1 MIEAAGQTD
10 ELRENALKIAPLI
23 QVNSNKR
30 CALIAK
36 ECAVLLVLPFSIGSA
51 FCQGLPPLPV
61 SPLPVMDWAYDS
73 EDRITTTEVAS
84 GTTSAIKS
92 TNLYNSLGYLREQID
107 SHGRRIKYENDG
119 MGRVTSVTAPNDL
132 TTKIQRNGFGEIELE
147 ISPDSGTTAFKAG
160 VSGDIDTVVDSR
172 GVTAKHEYDALG
184 RLTSIS
190 YAKAGQVTESYSFGY
205 DNTGSG
211 YSNGIGRL
219 TRIDHPLGSAR
230 YLYDP
235 AGRLIE
241 SVQSVLGTPGANSSQ
256 VLTTAK
262 YLYDAQGRLNA
273 ITYPSGRRV
282 VYTYAGAKLSSIS
295 LAKDAST
302 TPIPLLSQIKWEP
315 FGPVKSWKWEMTSG
329 ASTQERSYDTIG
341 RIVRYKMGGTLRDI
355 TYDTA
360 GRIDSFKHYTGAPN
374 WVPQSSLD
382 QNFKYDENGRLTE
395 VNAAASSW
403 SVGYDANGNRTSM
416 IINGILNKYQLEDGR
431 NRLASTDAPKT
442 IYQYDDAGNLL
453 SDTSGL
459 VAKYNLAG
467 RMSSASKAGLV
478 TNYGYDSFGNRLRK
492 FSSSGSASTVIFMY
506 DQAGRLLGEYSS
518 TGVAIREYIWMG
530 DTPVS
535 MFVPDPT
542 LPSNPP
548 VAYFIHADHLNAPR
562 LVVNRAGQRRWR
574 WLADPFGVAAPE
586 TNPDGVGVFVQNL
599 RFPGQYADVESSLF
613 YNGHRNYDPSLG
625 RYTQSDPIGL
635 AGGVN
640 TYLYANANP
649 LSYVDPNG
657 LETNVTVW
665 QPVGWGSSSF
675 GHVSTDING
684 TTYSWG
690 PGGMSVLPTADYL
703 AKNGFR
709 DGMGLGIRLTPQ
721 QEEAVKACL
730 SNPRGEYSVT
740 RNNCGTPIQDCL
752 KQVGVDTGNQT
763 LPVSLGNR
771 LIDMGIVNRAKDYP
785 ASRSGDGRSAPWAR

>member
-1 MIEAAGQTD
+1 
-10 ELRENALKIAPLI
+10 
-23 QVNSNKR
+23 
-30 CALIAK
+30 
-36 ECAVLLVLPFSIGSA
+36 
-51 FCQGLPPLPV
+51 
-61 SPLPVMDWAYDS
+61 MDWAYDS
-73 EDRITTTEVAS
+73 EDRITITEVAS
-84 GTTSAIKS
+84 GTISAIKS

-147 ISPDSGTTAFKAG
+147 ISPDSGTTAFSAG

-355 TYDTA
+355 TYDAA

-374 WVPQSSLD
+374 WVPQSGLD
-382 QNFKYDENGRLTE
+382 QSFKYDENGRLTE
-395 VNAAASSW
+395 VHAASSSW
-403 SVGYDANGNRTSM
+403 SIGYDANGNRASVT
-416 IINGILNKYQLEDGR
+416 INGILNRYLSEDGR
-431 NRLASTDAPKT
+431 NRLASTDVPKA

-478 TNYGYDSFGNRLRK
+478 TNYGYDSFGKRLRK

-518 TGVAIREYIWMG
+518 TGVPIREYIWMG

-542 LPSNPP
+542 PSNPP
-548 VAYFIHADHLNAPR
+548 VAYFIHADHLNTPR

-635 AGGVN
+635 RGGVN
-640 TYLYANANP
+640 TYSYVFGNP
-649 LSYVDPNG
+649 LSYVDPLG
-657 LETNVTVW
+657 LYTEVVYW
-665 QPVGWGSSSF
+665 HGVGGGGSQF
-675 GHVSTDING
+675 GHISTNING
-684 TTYSWG
+684 QNYSWTP
-690 PGGMSVLPTADYL
+690 PGQWDTKYPL
-703 AKNGFR
+703 ASNYNARQQTFR
-709 DGMGLGIRLTPQ
+709 DGSGVMLNLTPD
-721 QEEAVKACL
+721 QETALAACMSGASGSYSL
-730 SNPRGEYSVT
+730 SS
-740 RNNCGTPIQDCL
+740 NNCGTSVQDCL
-752 KQVGVDTGNQT
+752 QKVGVQFNKALRPISIYESLRNSPSAMGNT
-763 LPVSLGNR
+763 S
-771 LIDMGIVNRAKDYP
+771 YP
-785 ASRSGDGRSAPWAR
+785 GPARSGGPLDNPFVWGY